1 MLRRSASGRRLHSVE
16 RCVVRRG
23 ELELEFAFAVEDRFW
38 GVHRQRDEAAG
49 LERGALFQ
57 ADGQLELA

>member
-1 MLRRSASGRRLHSVE
+1 M
-16 RCVVRRG
+16 RG
-23 ELELEFAFAVEDRFW
+23 ELELEFAFAVEGRLR